1 MEIDDGIDGKF
12 EFRIHEIQNIRND
25 KYSNCVARGVG
36 QISLAALVKILFRGK
51 YIILNRRDY
60 FSTSAHK

>member
-1 MEIDDGIDGKF
+1 MMELMENLNLEYTKCEIF
-12 EFRIHEIQNIRND
+12 EMTI
-25 KYSNCVARGVG
+25 ARGVG

>member
-1 MEIDDGIDGKF
+1 MMELMENLNLEYTKCEIF
-12 EFRIHEIQNIRND
+12 EMTI
-25 KYSNCVARGVG
+25 ARGVG
-36 QISLAALVKILFRGK
+36 QISLAAFVKILFRGK

>member
-12 EFRIHEIQNIRND
+12 EFRIHEMQNIRND
-25 KYSNCVARGVG
+25 NCVARGVR